1 MSKIGLT
8 IGYDESTCS
17 VCNKK
22 KEVRYVYDT
31 ENCIVAKICDECVS
45 KNENMSIDEI
55 LKKYGKKTKKR
66 DIELLTKKQIERS
79 GFDIFKE

>member
-8 IGYDESTCS
+8 IGYDENKCS
-17 VCNKK
+17 ICKNKK
-22 KEVRYVYDT
+22 EIRYVYDV

-45 KNENMSIDEI
+45 KNKNMSTEEI

-66 DIELLTKKQIERS
+66 DIEILTKKQIEKS
-79 GFDIFKE
+79 GFDVFKE